1 MSMGS
6 VRAGEAFIELT
17 TRDSKL
23 KKGLMNAQARLKA
36 FSTATTEI
44 GRNMLAFGG
53 SSAAAFG
60 YAFKTFK
67 DFDSQ
72 MRMVKAVTQATGKE
86 FDMLTKK
93 AREIGATTSYTAEQV
108 AQAMTALGRMGLN
121 PQEIDAAI
129 MPVMNLARATGTDL
143 AEAADIAANSL
154 RIFGLDASKMGN
166 VVDYLTA
173 TANGSAQTLTDLF
186 EGLKIAGPQAKTAG
200 ESLQDVAAALG
211 IMANMGIKGSLAGT
225 SLRKAYLQFADP
237 KIQNFLKDYNIRTV
251 DANGNLR
258 KMRDIMVD
266 LTRAM
271 ATMGSAEKLAFAK
284 EVFDMRGMTGGL
296 AITADTSKLDEFI
309 KKLENCQGVAQ
320 RTREDIE
327 SGAGGAFDILLSALQ
342 DVGITIGEIISQSLV
357 PLMGTIT
364 ELLQSLGKW
373 AAENSGLITTLGE
386 VTAAILVVGGTLV
399 AVGITVKAF
408 AGVLTLAKVGVS
420 AFSAVCAIVPAL
432 KVAWVA
438 TMAAFTASTAA
449 FSTATA
455 AGTSV
460 LGAFGIAIKAFMTTN
475 PVGWI
480 LLAVGALVGLV
491 AAFSDAGDAA
501 EECTD
506 KMEKQREANDRQ
518 RNADQ
523 AKMARLQT
531 LAAKQKLTNSEMAEA
546 RTLSGEL
553 ESRYGKL
560 GITFNDTAKSIGNVA
575 DALERLN
582 KTQVNK
588 EVADIDAEIAE
599 KRRNISSA
607 EANIKDWQSV
617 SWSDIGNLGKN
628 YWTFWGGLS
637 DAEKAVRQNRTYID
651 AQKRAI
657 RKLQDRRAAALKG
670 NRPTGSGGNSP
681 GTGGT
686 GDVTY
691 QAYLDAKD
699 AVYKMEKDFA
709 GKTESPFAREI
720 AEIEKANAAYKELL
734 QTMLLYQK
742 QKLKALQGRNAPAAE
757 IDALSADIA
766 NLEAKLS
773 GADAAAN
780 ARKRAVQEKYN
791 SDALSAIAADENSVK
806 DYKKSRA
813 QKRNQTELDSTLDM
827 LLREDH
833 AGGMKKLR
841 QLIAIYQKAASSAA
855 AEHAKLLADARR
867 PDADGVIRYTDE
879 EKAGVAA
886 AFERMQR
893 ATEMG
898 ERYREQLRQSGESMQ
913 RSSVTGSWS
922 AAHLKTLLGGSGSA
936 ADRTAAAAEQANQLT
951 AKTHRKLDELIERT
965 TSNSNN
971 LVYGD

>member
-23 KKGLMNAQARLKA
+23 QKGLMNAQAKLKA

-44 GRNMLAFGG
+44 GRNLLTFGG

-121 PQEIDAAI
+121 PAEIDAAI

-154 RIFGLDASKMGN
+154 RIFRLDASKMGN
-166 VVDYLTA
+166 VVDCLTA

-211 IMANMGIKGSLAGT
+211 IMANMGIRGSLAGT

-309 KKLENCQGVAQ
+309 KKLEQCQGVAQ

-364 ELLQSLGKW
+364 ELLQSFGKW

-399 AVGITVKAF
+399 AVSAAVKVFTA
-408 AGVLTLAKVGVS
+408 AIALAKVGVS
-420 AFSAVCAIVPAL
+420 AFSAACAIVPAL

-438 TMAAFTASTAA
+438 TMAAFTASTTA

-480 LLAVGALVGLV
+480 LLAAGALVGLV

-501 EECTD
+501 EECSD
-506 KMEKQREANDRQ
+506 KMEKQRETNDRQ
-518 RNADQ
+518 RASDQ

-546 RTLSGEL
+546 RTLSAEL

-575 DALERLN
+575 EALERLN

-617 SWSDIGNLGKN
+617 SWRDIGNLGKD
-628 YWTFWGGLS
+628 YWSWGGLS
-637 DAEKAVRQNRTYID
+637 NAEKAVRQNRTYID

-657 RKLQDRRAAALKG
+657 RKLQERRAAALAGK
-670 NRPTGSGGNSP
+670 RPTGSGSVP
-681 GTGGT
+681 GGSGSTGG
-686 GDVTY
+686 VTY

-699 AVYKMEKDFA
+699 AVFKMEKDFS

-742 QKLKALQGRNAPAAE
+742 QKLKTLQGKNAPAAE
-757 IDALSADIA
+757 IEALSADIA

-780 ARKRAVQEKYN
+780 ARKRAAQEKYN
-791 SDALSAIAADENSVK
+791 SEALSAIAADEQSAKNYSASSARK
-806 DYKKSRA
+806 RD
-813 QKRNQTELDSTLDM
+813 QKELDSTLDM

-833 AGGMKKLR
+833 AGGMAKLR
-841 QLIAIYQKAASSAA
+841 QLVAIYQKAASSAA